1 MDIEHCVIAELS
13 SEVAKFRIAADKRRY
28 NVLSI
33 CPVAHPFTL
42 AGFGVFDA
50 AKLQLFPDIER
61 KKNLPAKKP
70 AGIGM
75 KKLLY
80 CFF

>member
-33 CPVAHPFTL
+33 CPVAHPSPLRTS
-42 AGFGVFDA
+42 GMFDV

-61 KKNLPAKKP
+61 KKILASTNKQ
-70 AGIGM
+70 G
-75 KKLLY
+75 LL
-80 CFF
+80 

>member
-1 MDIEHCVIAELS
+1 MRYCGI
-13 SEVAKFRIAADKRRY
+13 KFEFARFYTPQINAVTTSY
-28 NVLSI
+28 LYVLS
-33 CPVAHPFTL
+33 PTLTL

-50 AKLQLFPDIER
+50 SKLQLFPDIER
-61 KKNLPAKKP
+61 KKILPAKKP
-70 AGIGM
+70 AGIRM

>member
-1 MDIEHCVIAELS
+1 MPIHGRGTLRYCGIKLEL
-13 SEVAKFRIAADKRRY
+13 ARFKQATDKRRY

-33 CPVAHPFTL
+33 CPVAHPYTL

-61 KKNLPAKKP
+61 KKILPAKKP
-70 AGIGM
+70 AGMGV
-75 KKLLY
+75 KK
-80 CFF
+80 